1 MTHRAR
7 QTTVALAVGLAVSLG
22 GLTVIHATTDSSAQ
36 TQALRPQLAVAVT
49 DDPPVPPAT
58 DPPAP
63 VANHTLTSGK
73 CGKAK
78 GRATWR
84 VGSVQC
90 HRMDS
95 GGAVVAIARGKSAV
109 KYSGTPVEREIKYVA
124 ANWYTQGATKYSYIP
139 NEDCANFVSQALSA
153 RGWKSSPSWK
163 RGSKDW
169 ISSTHLRKWILRTHP
184 GVKELSGVASFSKV
198 KVGDI
203 AQFDWDN
210 SGNRDH
216 TAIVTSVQLMADGTY
231 KVSVGEHTDPY
242 EYRGVLHM
250 ITVVH
255 PGAKVYF
262 LSL

>member
-1 MTHRAR
+1 MTRGAR
-7 QTTVALAVGLAVSLG
+7 QTVVALGIALSVVGLTLV
-22 GLTVIHATTDSSAQ
+22 HATGDSFDHA
-36 TQALRPQLAVAVT
+36 AVLRPQLTVAVADG
-49 DDPPVPPAT
+49 DDPPAPPAT

-63 VANHTLTSGK
+63 VPNHTLTPGK

-78 GRATWR
+78 GRATWK
-84 VGSVQC
+84 VGTVQC
-90 HRMDS
+90 QRMDS
-95 GGAVVAIARGKSAV
+95 GAIVAIARGKSAV
-109 KYSGTPVEREIKYVA
+109 KYSGTPVEREIKYVD
-124 ANWYTQGATKYSYIP
+124 ANWYTQGATKYRYLP

-163 RGSKDW
+163 PGSKDW

-216 TAIVTSVQLMADGTY
+216 TAIVTSVQLKADGTY

-242 EYRGVLHM
+242 EYRGVLHVV
-250 ITVVH
+250 TVVH
-255 PGAKVYF
+255 PGADVYF